1 MKLANK
7 NSCGFDGISTNL
19 LNIIEPAITKPLTIL
34 TNQVLCTGVFPDKLK
49 IAKVIPI
56 HKKGDAT
63 VFNNYRPISLLPA
76 ISNILDKII
85 YDQLSCYLNDTKL
98 LFDNQYGFRSMHSTE
113 YAALDLIDRI
123 ITQMDNNELPIN
135 IYLDLSKAFDTIDHS
150 ILINKL
156 EYYGIKGSHLRL
168 LHSYLS
174 NRKKYT
180 EVNNTKSNILP
191 ITTGVSQGSILGPL
205 LFIIYIDDFA
215 EASRMF
221 NFIMYADDTTL
232 TSTIN
237 TFNGNTNNDNLET
250 SLNAELLK
258 INEWLQINKLSINI
272 SKSKYMI
279 FQKVDKD
286 V

>member
-1 MKLANK
+1 M
-7 NSCGFDGISTNL
+7 
-19 LNIIEPAITKPLTIL
+19 
-34 TNQVLCTGVFPDKLK
+34 FPDKLK

-63 VFNNYRPISLLPA
+63 VFNNYSPVSLLPA
-76 ISNILDKII
+76 ISKILEKII
-85 YDQLSCYLNDTKL
+85 YDQLSCYLNDSKL

-113 YAALDLIDRI
+113 YAALEIIDRI
-123 ITQMDNNELPIN
+123 ITQMDNNELTIN
-135 IYLDLSKAFDTIDHS
+135 IYLDLSKAFDNIDHS
-150 ILINKL
+150 KIINIL

-168 LHSYLS
+168 IHSYLS
-174 NRKKYT
+174 NRKQYT
-180 EVNNTKSNILP
+180 EINNTKSNILP
-191 ITTGVSQGSILGPL
+191 IMTGVPQGSILGPL
-205 LFIIYIDDFA
+205 LFIIYINDFA

-237 TFNGNTNNDNLET
+237 TFNGNTNNDNVET

-258 INEWLQINKLSINI
+258 INEWLQINKLSLNI
-272 SKSKYMI
+272 SKCKYMI

-286 V
+286 VEHLTLNIDKY